1 MSKTRSYFTYI
12 VPLFGIAF
20 PTCISC
26 PILQLLPPKS
36 TLAFS
41 PPPSTHFLP
50 LMPISYPQ
58 SLLHRRHAKSA
69 LCVSASLNAAPAYK
83 WTSDAIYAETLS
95 PVPVWRNIF
104 FSSPEVIAMRIIGQ
118 WTIPRANFPPSP
130 FSQTRIGEF
139 FFPPSLLCFAKFF
152 ISSPN
157 PKLGLKEICVRA
169 RNNFPF
175 SLC

>member
-1 MSKTRSYFTYI
+1 MSKTRSYFTSI

-26 PILQLLPPKS
+26 PILHLLPPKS

-104 FSSPEVIAMRIIGQ
+104 FFFTRGHCNAHYWAMNNSSSQ
-118 WTIPRANFPPSP
+118 LSP
-130 FSQTRIGEF
+130 FPLFSNTNWWIF
-139 FFPPSLLCFAKFF
+139 LPPLSLVFCEVFHFVPKSKVGAKRNLCASEK
-152 ISSPN
+152 
-157 PKLGLKEICVRA
+157 
-169 RNNFPF
+169 
-175 SLC
+175 

>member
-1 MSKTRSYFTYI
+1 MPKSPSHFTPI
-12 VPLFGIAF
+12 VPLFGITF
-20 PTCISC
+20 FSCISC
-26 PILQLLPPKS
+26 PILYLLPPKW
-36 TLAFS
+36 TPTFS

-50 LMPISYPQ
+50 LIPIPRPQ
-58 SLLHRRHAKSA
+58 SLLHRQHAKST

-83 WTSDAIYAETLS
+83 STSDAIYAETLS

-139 FFPPSLLCFAKFF
+139 FSPLVFCEVFHFVPKSKVGAKRNLCASEK
-152 ISSPN
+152 
-157 PKLGLKEICVRA
+157 
-169 RNNFPF
+169 
-175 SLC
+175 